1 MNNNSFSDDFALCI
15 SYVQGLYQVL
25 SLHIG
30 SLQVSDTGQFQKPS
44 VQKGKKKQKHPTPTP
59 TPTPC
64 FSAFFQYNL
73 SLKLGQPPSPVPD
86 LRKQKLISLRL
97 DDLQDAKEGILS
109 EVRGMKEW

>member
-25 SLHIG
+25 SLHTG

-59 TPTPC
+59 C

-73 SLKLGQPPSPVPD
+73 SLKLGQPPSPVSD

-109 EVRGMKEW
+109 EVRGVKEG

>member
-15 SYVQGLYQVL
+15 SYVQGLYQV
-25 SLHIG
+25 IG

-59 TPTPC
+59 C
-64 FSAFFQYNL
+64 FSAFFQYSL

-86 LRKQKLISLRL
+86 LRKQKLISLHL